1 MAICR
6 WDGCKLVFEDAAKFQ
21 EHVNKHIQQEMQ
33 QPKMDNQ
40 NNNANA
46 EMGAED
52 GPSLAKRVKMNND
65 GENRDSHMVLAE
77 EMAMR

>member
-1 MAICR
+1 MPICR
-6 WDGCKLVFEDAAKFQ
+6 WEGCKLVFEDAATFQ
-21 EHVNKHIQQEMQ
+21 KHVNKHIQQEMQ

-52 GPSLAKRVKMNND
+52 GPSLAKRVKMDSNGEDRDNN
-65 GENRDSHMVLAE
+65 MVLAE